1 MKKVL
6 SLLAA
11 GCAFAALVPSE
22 ASANPQHERM
32 RRCSQEAKAQALKGD
47 ARQQFMSTCLKGK
60 HEQTAPQ
67 AAVPALEAAAAQA
80 PVTKAVPAAPV
91 TPPAVGAPLATA
103 AAAPQP
109 EAPVAG
115 TAASEREKRCNQVA
129 TEQALTGAKRKTFI
143 SGCLAG

>member
-1 MKKVL
+1 
-6 SLLAA
+6 
-11 GCAFAALVPSE
+11 
-22 ASANPQHERM
+22 
-32 RRCSQEAKAQALKGD
+32 
-47 ARQQFMSTCLKGK
+47 
-60 HEQTAPQ
+60 
-67 AAVPALEAAAAQA
+67 
-80 PVTKAVPAAPV
+80 V

-115 TAASEREKRCNQVA
+115 TAASESEKRCNQVA